1 MGKFGFL
8 ACLGLALLTGCGT
21 SGGTPTAEV
30 KVPAVEAPAEDVK
43 VVVPEDSMLVL
54 VKMPEMTCDGCAANV
69 RKDLITVD
77 GIKILALDP
86 KNNLAK
92 LAVPKESKLDV
103 KAELDKLAKTNYN
116 IENFEI
122 VKSAN

>member
-1 MGKFGFL
+1 MVKFGFV
-8 ACLGLALLTGCGT
+8 ACLGLALLTGCGK
-21 SGGTPTAEV
+21 SGTAPTAEAPV
-30 KVPAVEAPAEDVK
+30 TEAPAEDVK
-43 VVVPEDSMLVL
+43 VVVPDDSMLVL
-54 VKMPEMTCDGCAANV
+54 VKMPEMTCEGCAANV